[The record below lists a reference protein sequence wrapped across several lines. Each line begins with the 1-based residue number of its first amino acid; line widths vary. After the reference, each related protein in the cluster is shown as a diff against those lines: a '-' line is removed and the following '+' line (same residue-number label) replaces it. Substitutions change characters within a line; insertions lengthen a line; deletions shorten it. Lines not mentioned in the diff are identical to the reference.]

1 MYSQGHSTPRT
12 HVQTGLSVYCLKYQG
27 GMSPCIWT
35 PIVFTCQDYQST
47 RTHLLIFHVHL
58 TNTYVHMYIY
68 SEISPMY
75 TYKSCTQIKF
85 LIPPISHLLSHFLK
99 NVMYSSEIISK
110 RKDTTLSCTVRV
122 IQLLVHM
129 YRPDSPSTVSNIKGK
144 CSHAHGHLLY
154 SPVKTTNLL
163 VHIYSYN
170 LLTSCYEV
178 FCVYHYKSCTPL
190 SHTAMCVCNYK
201 YQPNA
206 TKLLLRHV
214 QPFMPHTHV
223 HVRGI

>member
-1 MYSQGHSTPRT
+1 MDFRSEYMLTCSIISNGDIQLYKQHHSQTQGYYSQGYYSLVYSQGHSTPRT

-110 RKDTTLSCTVRV
+110 RKDTTLSCTDRV

-154 SPVKTTNLL
+154 SPVKTTN
-163 VHIYSYN
+163 
-170 LLTSCYEV
+170 
-178 FCVYHYKSCTPL
+178 
-190 SHTAMCVCNYK
+190 
-201 YQPNA
+201 
-206 TKLLLRHV
+206 
-214 QPFMPHTHV
+214 
-223 HVRGI
+223 

>member
-1 MYSQGHSTPRT
+1 
-12 HVQTGLSVYCLKYQG
+12 
-27 GMSPCIWT
+27 
-35 PIVFTCQDYQST
+35 
-47 RTHLLIFHVHL
+47 
-58 TNTYVHMYIY
+58 
-68 SEISPMY
+68 
-75 TYKSCTQIKF
+75 
-85 LIPPISHLLSHFLK
+85 
-99 NVMYSSEIISK
+99 MYSSEIITK
-110 RKDTTLSCTVRV
+110 RKDTTLLCTVRV
-122 IQLLVHM
+122 IHLLVHM
-129 YRPDSPSTVSNIKGK
+129 YRPDSPSIVSNIKGK
-144 CSHAHGHLLY
+144 CPHAHGHLLY

-190 SHTAMCVCNYK
+190 SRTAMCVCNYK